1 MSAKSVGYTVFELD
15 GVALGEEAFE
25 KAKLNPKEAKLVG
38 LTLLFGIFVYIG
50 YELFK
55 PKPDSGKIFNFTTN
69 MYLVLFQHWNIQRKS
84 PSRKSPNLA
93 MSKNKKDKFKKSEN
107 SENFEQRDFIHEEKC
122 KLKSTGK
129 LEMSTMESDTSY
141 TNPEYASLPVGN
153 NPVLPSASL

>member
-55 PKPDSGKIFNFTTN
+55 PKPDSALKYPKKIT
-69 MYLVLFQHWNIQRKS
+69 QS
-84 PSRKSPNLA
+84 
-93 MSKNKKDKFKKSEN
+93 KKSESSN
-107 SENFEQRDFIHEEKC
+107 VEKQ
-122 KLKSTGK
+122 K
-129 LEMSTMESDTSY
+129 
-141 TNPEYASLPVGN
+141 V
-153 NPVLPSASL
+153 